1 MMDNQGKGTMMA
13 HTTLGAI
20 VFSGALV
27 FGLAAHAEETYDITS
42 CWSGTVAM
50 VSADKELTVYSIE
63 LRGISRSNQ
72 EAGAFD
78 NNSIHCVGV
87 GQIVPG
93 SSVRSGYCKYMDT
106 DGDFVVGRYERRD
119 VEGKWEFLQGTGKWK
134 GIKGGGTNRDVA
146 KGKPITPGTF
156 QTCSKG
162 TGTFTLPE

>member
-1 MMDNQGKGTMMA
+1 MANVKFGT
-13 HTTLGAI
+13 I
-20 VFSGALV
+20 ALV
-27 FGLAAHAEETYDITS
+27 ATFLFGVSAEAEETYDITS
-42 CWSGTVAM
+42 CWSGTVTL
-50 VSADKELTVYSIE
+50 VSASKELTVYSIE

-78 NNSIHCVGV
+78 NNSVHCVGV
-87 GQIVPG
+87 GQIVAG
-93 SSVRSGYCKYMDT
+93 SSTRSGYCKYMDT
-106 DGDFVVGRYERRD
+106 DGDFVVGQYERGD

-156 QTCSKG
+156 QTCQKA